1 MRLLSSLRGRV
12 FLASALVALA
22 CAALALRLV
31 SAGLEATIDRDLQ
44 AGLER
49 SERLLLEQHRA
60 RVEALATVARL
71 VADLPRLKAAVETG
85 DAPTVEP
92 LAREYQAYAG
102 ADLLHL
108 SDAAGRT
115 LARLGPVTPAP
126 DAVARALRGHEA
138 ASLVSEPAGLFEVVS
153 VPVSVGPGAGDV
165 LGTLSVGLALD
176 RSLARRLGA
185 SIDGHAAIL
194 EAGRVRASSLEG
206 LDGAALAAAPAGSV
220 FSARA
225 DGEEYVALKRPLHEG
240 ADGPWVV
247 ALRSRTERLR
257 VLGALRVALLVAL
270 ALSVGLGVALSWA
283 VARSVTRPLDAI
295 TAGMRRA
302 AATGDLGQALELRG
316 AWVDEDARTLAS
328 TFNGLLEALD
338 RFRREHARR
347 ERLESLGRLSTV
359 IAHEL
364 RNPLMIIRS
373 ALPALRTAG
382 TPEPERAEAWAD
394 VDAETR
400 RIDRIVGDVLDFA
413 REVRVEPRDCDLAP
427 VVREACEVALER
439 HGAAWA
445 AQLDPRAGPAFTDPE
460 RVRQVLLALLDNARE
475 ASAEAGPPAPA
486 VEVRLAREGGRLSIE
501 VADRGPGL
509 PPDTLAQVF
518 EPYFTTKRRGTG
530 LGLAIARN
538 VSEALGGHL
547 GARPREGGGAVFRLD
562 LPASLPGPGR

>member
-60 RVEALATVARL
+60 RVDTLATLARL
-71 VADLPRLKAAVETG
+71 VADLPRLKAAVATG

-108 SDAAGRT
+108 SDARGLT
-115 LARLGPVTPAP
+115 LARLGPVSPGAP
-126 DAVARALRGHEA
+126 AVARALGGHEA
-138 ASLVSEPAGLFEVVS
+138 ASLVSEPAGLFEIVS
-153 VPVSVGPGAGDV
+153 VPISLGPQAGEV

-176 RSLARRLGA
+176 QALARRLGA

-194 EAGRVRASSLEG
+194 EDRRVRASSLEG

-220 FSARA
+220 FTARA
-225 DGEEYVALKRPLHEG
+225 GGEEYVALKRPLHAG

-257 VLGALRVALLVAL
+257 VLGALRDALLVAL
-270 ALSVGLGVALSWA
+270 ALAVGLGVALSWA
-283 VARSVTRPLDAI
+283 VARSVTRPLEAI

-302 AATGDLGQALELRG
+302 AATGDLGQEIELRG
-316 AWVDEDARTLAS
+316 AWVDEDAHTLAR
-328 TFNGLLEALD
+328 TFNGLLQALE
-338 RFRREHARR
+338 RFRREQARR
-347 ERLESLGRLSTV
+347 ERLASLGRLSTV

-373 ALPALRTAG
+373 ALPALRQPGASD
-382 TPEPERAEAWAD
+382 EERAEALAD
-394 VDAETR
+394 VDGETR

-413 REVRVEPRDCDLAP
+413 REVRVEPRDCDLGP
-427 VVREACEVALER
+427 VVREACEAALGR
-439 HGAAWA
+439 HGALWEAR
-445 AQLDPRAGPAFTDPE
+445 LDPRAGLASSDPE
-460 RVRQVLLALLDNARE
+460 RVRQVLVALLDNARE
-475 ASAEAGPPAPA
+475 ASAEAGTPPPA
-486 VEVRLAREGGRLSIE
+486 VEVRLFREGGRLVLE

-509 PPDTLAQVF
+509 SPETLAQVF

-547 GARPREGGGAVFRLD
+547 AARPREGGGAVFRLD
-562 LPASLPGPGR
+562 LPAALQEPGC

>member
-31 SAGLEATIDRDLQ
+31 SADLEATIDRDLQ

-60 RVEALATVARL
+60 RIEALATVARL

-108 SDAAGRT
+108 SDARGRT

-126 DAVARALRGHEA
+126 DAVARALRGHET

-176 RSLARRLGA
+176 GSLARRLGA

-225 DGEEYVALKRPLHEG
+225 NGEEYVALKRPLHEG
-240 ADGPWVV
+240 AEGPWVV

-257 VLGALRVALLVAL
+257 VLGALRGALLVAL

-316 AWVDEDARTLAS
+316 AWVDEDTRTLAS
-328 TFNGLLEALD
+328 TFNGLLEALE

-364 RNPLMIIRS
+364 RNPLMVIRS

-382 TPEPERAEAWAD
+382 TPEPERDEAWAD

-427 VVREACEVALER
+427 VVREACEAALER

-445 AQLDPRAGPAFTDPE
+445 AHLDPRAGPAFTDPE

-509 PPDTLAQVF
+509 APDTAAQVF

-562 LPASLPGPGR
+562 LPASLPRPGR